1 MRYRS
6 LLSSFLFALF
16 VPALLANCS
25 SGTVQTAAADKP
37 AYAAA
42 PAAGPAVADASAR
55 ALAAAEP
62 TDTDYRIS
70 ARDILEVSVFQV
82 PDLSK
87 TVQVSDDGYITLP
100 LIGKTEMRG
109 KTTRDAEQTVAS
121 RLRKKYLQ
129 SPQVSIFVKQ
139 YGQRVT
145 VSGEVKTPRV
155 LAVDGR
161 MTLTQAVA
169 SAGGFSDLA
178 DTARVHVARSVNGRI
193 HDQVYNFD
201 QIQGGQ
207 AVDPSL
213 QGGDLVVAE
222 QSGAKV
228 AFKSIKDMLP
238 FAILASV
245 L

>member
-1 MRYRS
+1 MRHRG
-6 LLSSFLFALF
+6 LLASFLFALF

-25 SGTVQTAAADKP
+25 SGTVQTAAADRP

-42 PAAGPAVADASAR
+42 PAVGSAVADAPTQ

-62 TDTDYRIS
+62 RDTDYRIS

-100 LIGKTEMRG
+100 LIGKIELRG
-109 KTTRDAEQTVAS
+109 KTTHDAEQFVAG

-155 LAVDGR
+155 LSVDGKL
-161 MTLTQAVA
+161 TLTQAVA

-178 DTARVHVARSVNGRI
+178 DTARVHVARSIDGRI
-193 HDQVYNFD
+193 QDRVYSFD
-201 QIQGGQ
+201 QIQNGQ
-207 AVDPSL
+207 AVDPTL

-222 QSGAKV
+222 QSGGKV
-228 AFKSIKDMLP
+228 VFKNIKDMLP
-238 FAILASV
+238 FAVLASV